1 MLDRQIVDV
10 DLLGIDTKTDPKK
23 VLNGRLLSLAD
34 ARFVKGGRISK
45 RLGKS
50 SAADLS
56 ASNEWARL
64 FALKNRLFYART
76 GATDDLYGYPSIGSS
91 YVSYGRLA
99 VPEAKVIPI
108 TNDVSGGY
116 VVGTN
121 NERWKVDAGST
132 GGNMYGYASSTGQG
146 IRLTWYY
153 NYGGAVVASLQ
164 TSITC
169 DGVRIVSGT
178 NLGVSDETIVFL
190 AYKQSAGQILL
201 YTATPSG
208 TTLRATLTG
217 VNTGGSTAHW
227 DAAATTSSGHIF
239 VVHHETTP
247 DTIKIWS
254 ITTSSWATA
263 SATFASGGTVGSL
276 TVSAYTDARVFW
288 SVGAA
293 VSTRTYST
301 AVANTLA
308 TTSVASSSV
317 AGTVTHLA
325 ASVRSA
331 GTVDLVINS
340 IYTYALATGDG
351 YFPVLDY
358 YSVSSAGAASG
369 LVSGYGLW
377 IGSKINTYVE
387 STGGTNRLFIVGLLG
402 TGEGSVSAAE
412 PDEQRAYVLLEIS
425 SEFRT
430 RARLLYG
437 TANHAPSHYPNAGST
452 KELLP
457 NFFGGQSMFCAAQS
471 IARNFTVPG
480 GGGAVSSNG
489 VLLSFSNDTKNV
501 GWHATECARQLL
513 IGGGFLQSFD
523 GTVVRE
529 NGFLHAPAIVGGLVA
544 GGGALPDGTYSTICL
559 YERTNALGEV
569 IESSVSVPRS
579 FVVSGRAGAGKI
591 TLHATNYR
599 LRTTPDLVYQR
610 ITLYVT
616 DTNGRQHYRYQS
628 VVPTTSG
635 VPVELFTISAL
646 PDTTQAIVYTD
657 ASEDDNAQPDGP
669 SMLVS
674 ETDRV
679 WCVSG
684 NDSLRVEVCKPVIA
698 GYGISFYPDFGKQ
711 VPSGG
716 GPITALARLDG
727 NLFAFKRESINYA
740 TGEGPDLLSGNNTL
754 SEFTGLPSSFG
765 AVGHRHI
772 VRTGDALLVG
782 TTHGIRQIGRDLSMT
797 YVGAPVED
805 LTAGATIYDSCF
817 VAETNEARFS
827 TGTYELVYSTEFG
840 QWSSNAISAAI
851 RSMISM
857 NGSRYLIV
865 ESGGQFGIQYEGTT
879 FRDISTQYNL
889 SIETGWIKVGS
900 LQGCMRVYEVLLL
913 GESKSA
919 HTLTVE
925 FCYDYD
931 TTTAAESHTITH
943 TNATTGNSAY
953 QIAVKPNRQRC
964 QAIKIRIVDSSL
976 SSSYEGY
983 NLAGV
988 SLLVGLKR
996 GAAKLRSEKVA

>member
-1 MLDRQIVDV
+1 MLERQIIDV

-23 VLNGRLLSLAD
+23 VLSGRLLSLAD

-45 RLGKS
+45 RLGS
-50 SAADLS
+50 SIYATGSD
-56 ASNEWARL
+56 EWARL
-64 FALKNRLFYART
+64 FTLKNRLFYART
-76 GATDDLYGYPSIGSS
+76 GATDELYGYSSIGSS
-91 YVSYGRLA
+91 LSSYGRLA

-132 GGNMYGYASSTGQG
+132 GGNMYGYASSTDQG
-146 IRLTWYY
+146 LRLTWYY

-239 VVHHETTP
+239 VVHHETTA

-387 STGGTNRLFIVGLLG
+387 STGGTNRLFIIGLLG

-452 KELLP
+452 KEILP

-529 NGFLHAPAIVGGLVA
+529 NGFLHAPAIVGGLIA

-698 GYGISFYPDFGKQ
+698 GYGIAFYPDFGKQ

-727 NLFAFKRESINYA
+727 NLFAFKRDSINYA

-765 AVGHRHI
+765 AVGHRHV

-782 TTHGIRQIGRDLSMT
+782 TTHGIHQIGRDLSMS
-797 YVGAPVED
+797 YIGAPVED

-817 VAETNEARFS
+817 LAEVNEVRFITDS
-827 TGTYELVYSTEFG
+827 MELVYNTEFG
-840 QWSSNAISAAI
+840 QWSKNLGAIT
-851 RSMISM
+851 RSMVSV
-857 NGSRYLIV
+857 GGVRYYIN
-865 ESGGQFGIQYEGTT
+865 S
-879 FRDISTQYNL
+879 SNL
-889 SIETGWIKVGS
+889 SILYEYGFGASAYSMTIETGWIKVGS
-900 LQGCMRVYEVLLL
+900 LQGCMRVYEILLL

-919 HTLTVE
+919 HTLNVMIS
-925 FCYDYD
+925 YDYD
-931 TTTAAESHTITH
+931 TTTAEESHTITH

-964 QAIKIRIVDSSL
+964 QAIKIRIADSAISGTN
-976 SSSYEGY
+976 EGY